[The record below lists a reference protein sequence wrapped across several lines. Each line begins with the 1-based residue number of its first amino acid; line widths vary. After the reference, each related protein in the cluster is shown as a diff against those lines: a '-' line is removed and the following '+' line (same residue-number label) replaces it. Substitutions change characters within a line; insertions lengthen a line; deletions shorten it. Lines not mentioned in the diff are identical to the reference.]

1 MLTEEPAVRV
11 YTSEFVQRARANN
24 RRRERERKRAE
35 REAYLAMLAEEAA
48 TARKEILARKAK
60 GKAAI
65 EEARRLLMS
74 GELAIPARTK
84 MERIEHRAFRV
95 FNITRA
101 EMKGENKNALVVFA
115 RQFVMYWT
123 RRLCQQSYQQIATRV
138 GRADHTSV
146 HHGVRAYVKKRA
158 ARKPQGRTLRPA
170 R

>member
-11 YTSEFVQRARANN
+11 YTTEFIQRARANN

-35 REAYLAMLAEEAA
+35 REAHLAMLAEEAA
-48 TARKEILARKAK
+48 KARKEILARKAE
-60 GKAAI
+60 GRAAL

-74 GELAIPARTK
+74 GELSIPTRTK
-84 MERIEHRAFRV
+84 MERIEHRALRV
-95 FNITRA
+95 FNVTRA
-101 EMKGENKNALVVFA
+101 ELKGEGKNELVVFA

-138 GRADHTSV
+138 GRADHTSA
-146 HHGVRAYVKKRA
+146 HHGVRAYVSKRA
-158 ARKPQGRTLRPA
+158 AMKRNLRPA